1 MRRYFLSFLLIILCT
16 GFIYSQEEINTASN
30 ESKNYIFQFSI
41 GSAYSFYFPT
51 IESTV
56 DTMDSESLF
65 RFPISMD
72 FLYGKKMSEKSAWV
86 VSLTTGIDIFSSSP
100 DSFQVYTIMLSG
112 GFQYMPFQKGLTLGI
127 DAGLSMLIPNTKLDY
142 IGSVEF
148 GPGISLNIGYLFDT
162 LKLSKKNLI
171 PGLGLK
177 LIHSDMFRGPVDQIC
192 GYINLGIR

>member
-1 MRRYFLSFLLIILCT
+1 MRRYILSFLLIILCT
-16 GFIYSQEEINTASN
+16 GFIYSQEEINTTSSKSN
-30 ESKNYIFQFSI
+30 NIYQFSI
-41 GSAYSFYFPT
+41 GYAYSFYFPM

-56 DTMDSESLF
+56 DTMDSGSLF
-65 RFPISMD
+65 RFPISMN
-72 FLYGKKMSEKSAWV
+72 FLYGKKMSNKSAWV

-112 GFQYMPFQKGLTLGI
+112 GYQYMPFQKGLTLGI

-142 IGSVEF
+142 IGSIEF
-148 GPGISLNIGYLFDT
+148 GPGISINIGYLFDS

-177 LIHSDMFRGPVDQIC
+177 LIHLDMFRGPVDQIY